1 MPDPCDHLSDEELMC
16 RVQAGD
22 GAVFAE
28 LVRRYQPAL
37 ARVAISRLRRCDWA
51 EDAVQEAFLAAF
63 KGRQTYRPPHRFRTW
78 LWTIL
83 LNQCRRSWKVRSR
96 RPSIHGWGDEP
107 AEAIEPAVY
116 QASLERGESSPL
128 ARLLA
133 QERAG
138 LVDGLLQRL
147 TPVQA
152 DAVRL
157 RFFGGLKFD
166 EIAEATGCSLGT
178 AKSRVKWGLLR
189 LAELVRT
196 AEAVPRDLL

>member
-1 MPDPCDHLSDEELMC
+1 MPDFGHTLSDEELMG

-22 GAVFAE
+22 TAVFAE

-37 ARVAISRLRRCDWA
+37 ARVAASRLGQADWA
-51 EDAVQEAFLAAF
+51 DDAVQETFLAAF
-63 KGRQTYRPPHRFRTW
+63 KGRHTYRPPHSFRTW

-83 LNQCRRSWKVRSR
+83 LNQCRRSWKVRAR
-96 RPSIHGWGDEP
+96 RPRVRGWGDEP
-107 AEAIEPAVY
+107 AELVEPAVF
-116 QASLERGESSPL
+116 QASVERGESSPL

-138 LVDGLLQRL
+138 LVDELLKQL

-157 RFFGGLKFD
+157 RFFGGLKFE

-189 LAELVRT
+189 LAELVRH
-196 AEAVPRDLL
+196 AEPVQRDDL